1 MKASAKK
8 HTKSVEAE
16 SSSEESLKLVT
27 EPTAFFKEEI
37 AKAFEKQKLKINQDI
52 EFYLVDLL
60 SRFMFT
66 DNFFKTTES
75 GEKRSETLALLYH
88 DALMSPDFGKRRE
101 DLRRL
106 GDVSLYTAGFF
117 SESLMRK
124 TVDVDY
130 YISMG
135 SAAYANLSQIV
146 IDNYF
151 RKVYTELSDRFV
163 KFVDVLCEVAT
174 TAHLQDPKN
183 ILRQYDLWLKTGS
196 ESAENKL
203 KEAGIIPNDKIKTN
217 VQ

>member
-1 MKASAKK
+1 MKSSAKK
-8 HTKSVEAE
+8 KVSDAQNP
-16 SSSEESLKLVT
+16 SSENLKLVT
-27 EPTAFFKEEI
+27 EPSVFFKEEI
-37 AKAFEKQKLKINQDI
+37 AKAFKKQKLKINQDV

-60 SRFMFT
+60 SRFMLS
-66 DNFFKTTES
+66 DNLFKTTEN
-75 GEKRSETLALLYH
+75 GEKRSETLALLYQES
-88 DALMSPDFGKRRE
+88 LMSPDFGKRRK

-117 SESLMRK
+117 SESLMK
-124 TVDVDY
+124 KAVDVDY

-135 SAAYANLSQIV
+135 SAAYANLAQIV

-151 RKVYTELSDRFV
+151 RKVYAELAERFV
-163 KFVDVLCEVAT
+163 KFVDVLCEISSA
-174 TAHLQDPKN
+174 AHLQDPKN

-196 ESAENKL
+196 ESAESKL